1 MRDSSYS
8 KVQFQSVFNDFH
20 NSNAKRIILRLVSC
34 KLGKYFLMR
43 GILIIIL
50 LNVLCGFSYAVAQC
64 EPKAI
69 KAYNNVSKTIDKADA
84 EGKKP
89 NYEKQLDLCKKAVEQ
104 TRKIQDKYNCFWP
117 NAHLALSDVYYNMGE
132 LDKAL
137 LSAREALQ
145 FCTQFEMDN
154 CDCMS
159 KAQMKMASAYQ
170 DMDED
175 SLAKN
180 IYLRALELCEVD
192 GSGFKEAFLL
202 LGLGDLARKAGEY
215 DDALSKYHEAENIV
229 RQVSSSVDESQRIL
243 ARCNFSR
250 GFVLFQQGEC
260 EQAKD
265 KLRIALSEAETA
277 HDLKT
282 IAGCNYL
289 LGRILHNESEYKGA
303 LDYYGKAI
311 SISSRMKFKVILVD
325 AYNGKGDIYSVR
337 GIADSA
343 AYYTSKSYQTAKE
356 ANYKKGMCV
365 ALNID
370 SKSKIELFRVDTIQ
384 HVDGLFQAQ
393 TAIAYAEQENYKVG
407 IADSYNNYSL
417 YFIRN
422 SKYPEA
428 RKYAKM
434 AFIVSNEI
442 GYSAGSADAL
452 NHLGDVCYKLESNR
466 DSAIYFYKKA
476 IDKATSGYFKN
487 CGKYKVGQ
495 VDSYN
500 RIGDVLKKSGKRTLA
515 EDEYTHAYII
525 SQEIMYQD
533 GLIKA
538 LKVLTFKKLGM
549 PIIEPKQR
557 KKSN

>member
-1 MRDSSYS
+1 MELG
-8 KVQFQSVFNDFH
+8 FNDFH
-20 NSNAKRIILRLVSC
+20 NSIAKRIILRLVIC
-34 KLGKYFLMR
+34 KLGKYFPMR
-43 GILIIIL
+43 GFLIVIL
-50 LNVLCGFSYAVAQC
+50 LKVLCGFSLIVAQC

-69 KAYNNVSKTIDKADA
+69 KAYNEVSKTIDAATA
-84 EGKKP
+84 EGKNGP
-89 NYEKQLDLCKKAVEQ
+89 TERQLNLCKKAVDQ

-132 LDKAL
+132 LEKAL

-159 KAQMKMASAYQ
+159 KAQMKMASAYE

-175 SLAKN
+175 SIAKN
-180 IYLRALELCEVD
+180 IYLKALALCEVD
-192 GSGFKEAFLL
+192 GTGFKEAFLL
-202 LGLGDLARKAGEY
+202 LGLGDLAMKSGEY
-215 DDALSKYHEAENIV
+215 QDALSKYNEAEHIV
-229 RQVSSSVDESQRIL
+229 RSVSSSVDESQRIL

-282 IAGCNYL
+282 IAKCHYL
-289 LGRILHNESEYKGA
+289 LGRILHNESEYKSA
-303 LDYYGKAI
+303 LDYYSKAI
-311 SISSRMKFKVILVD
+311 SISTRMKFKVIMVD
-325 AYNGKGDIYSVR
+325 ALNGKGDIYTVR

-343 AYYTSKSYQTAKE
+343 IYYTSKAYQTAKE
-356 ANYKKGMCV
+356 VNYKKGMCI

-370 SKSKIELFRVDTIQ
+370 SKNKIELIRVDTIK

-393 TAIAYAEQENYKVG
+393 TAVAYAEQENYQIG
-407 IADSYNNYSL
+407 IADGYNNYSL

-422 SKYPEA
+422 KKYPEA
-428 RKYAKM
+428 RKYANV
-434 AFIVSNEI
+434 ALIISNKI
-442 GYSAGSADAL
+442 GYSAGAAEAL
-452 NHLGDVCYKLESNR
+452 NNLGDVCFKLDFNR
-466 DSAIYFYKKA
+466 DSALYYYHKSMDRA
-476 IDKATSGYFKN
+476 SSGYFKS

-500 RIGDVLKKSGKRTLA
+500 KIGDILKKMGKKTLA
-515 EDEYTHAYII
+515 ADEYTHAYII
-525 SQEIMYQD
+525 SQEILYQD
-533 GLIKA
+533 GLLKA
-538 LKVLTFKKLGM
+538 GKVLTLKKLGM
-549 PIIEPKQR
+549 PNAEPTPK
-557 KKSN
+557 KKSNWLE

>member
-1 MRDSSYS
+1 M
-8 KVQFQSVFNDFH
+8 K
-20 NSNAKRIILRLVSC
+20 
-34 KLGKYFLMR
+34 
-43 GILIIIL
+43 GILSIVFL
-50 LNVLCGFSYAVAQC
+50 KVVFGFLSIAAQC
-64 EPKAI
+64 ESKAI

-84 EGKKP
+84 EGEKGD
-89 NYEKQLDLCKKAVEQ
+89 YEKQLDLCQKAVEQ

-117 NAHLALSDVYYNMGE
+117 NAHLALSDVYYDMGE

-154 CDCMS
+154 CECMS

-180 IYLRALELCEVD
+180 IYLSALELCEVD

-202 LGLGDLARKAGEY
+202 LGLGDLSRKAGEY
-215 DDALSKYHEAENIV
+215 EDALSKYNQAENIV
-229 RQVSSSVDESQRIL
+229 RQVSSTVDESQRIL

-265 KLRIALSEAETA
+265 KLRIALSEAETS

-311 SISSRMKFKVILVD
+311 SISIRMKFKVILVD
-325 AYNGKGDIYSVR
+325 ACNGKGDIYSIR
-337 GIADSA
+337 GVADSA
-343 AYYTSKSYQTAKE
+343 IYYTTRSYETAKA
-356 ANYKKGMCV
+356 ANYKQGMCI

-370 SKSKIELFRVDTIQ
+370 SKNKIELFRVDTLKHI
-384 HVDGLFQAQ
+384 DGLFQAQ
-393 TAIAYAEQENYKVG
+393 TAVAYAEQENFKIG
-407 IADSYNNYSL
+407 IADGYNNYSL
-417 YFIRN
+417 YFLRN
-422 SKYPEA
+422 GKYSEA
-428 RKYAKM
+428 RKYARI
-434 AFIVSNEI
+434 ALIISSEI

-452 NHLGDVCYKLESNR
+452 NHLGDVCYKLDLDR
-466 DSAIYFYKKA
+466 DSALYFYHKA
-476 IDKATSGYFKN
+476 IEKADCGYFKS

-500 RIGDVLKKSGKRTLA
+500 RIGDLLRKSSKRTLA

-525 SQEIMYQD
+525 SQEILYKE
-533 GLIKA
+533 GLQKA
-538 LKVLTFKKLGM
+538 AKVLTLKKLGM
-549 PIIEPKQR
+549 PTIEPEPR